1 MRTARSTIPVIIPT
15 TGLERSKA
23 MAKNEDRFEVTVKD
37 GNGFSGPEVRVI
49 VDKKTGVNYLFAAYG
64 NAGGLTVLLNR
75 DGTPVVTPV
84 TPYE

>member
-1 MRTARSTIPVIIPT
+1 
-15 TGLERSKA
+15 

-49 VDKKTGVNYLFAAYG
+49 VDKKTGVNYLFAESGY
-64 NAGGLTVLLNR
+64 AGGLTVLLNR

-84 TPYE
+84 TPNE